1 MLSNVLCYG
10 TITRNHIKNLRYYFK
25 RLLFILLRG
34 LSSIMTYQ
42 NLTQHDDDN
51 IASPPSFSL
60 GQEDAETKQTQKK
73 RWTMLVGG
81 VTAILLLA
89 ISGGYRGF
97 NSANTLGA
105 SSVVSS
111 LLEGLQIEQANNY
124 KVGCFWYGGN
134 WDLDA
139 GSCLFQCNHD
149 LTMRKDIQDGPAG
162 YYINTPDSAC
172 GRNCEDY
179 GKKNNWCES
188 GTFFCS
194 VHVVPHFDP
203 PEDTTKTHFDGLDGY
218 YQYMCQSF

>member
-1 MLSNVLCYG
+1 
-10 TITRNHIKNLRYYFK
+10 
-25 RLLFILLRG
+25 
-34 LSSIMTYQ
+34 MTYQ

-105 SSVVSS
+105 SSVVPF
-111 LLEGLQIEQANNY
+111 
-124 KVGCFWYGGN
+124 KVGCVQYGGN

-179 GKKNNWCES
+179 GAYLNSDETNHWCES
-188 GTFFCS
+188 GAFFCS

>member
-1 MLSNVLCYG
+1 
-10 TITRNHIKNLRYYFK
+10 
-25 RLLFILLRG
+25 
-34 LSSIMTYQ
+34 
-42 NLTQHDDDN
+42 
-51 IASPPSFSL
+51 
-60 GQEDAETKQTQKK
+60 
-73 RWTMLVGG
+73 MLVGG

-111 LLEGLQIEQANNY
+111 LPEGLQMEEIFKMGANIEKANNF
-124 KVGCFWYGGN
+124 KVGCVQYGGN

-139 GSCLFQCNHD
+139 RSCLFQCNHD
-149 LTMRKDIQDGPAG
+149 LTEIRIPSKPNPG
-162 YYINTPDSAC
+162 YYINTTDSAC
-172 GRNCEDY
+172 GQNCEDY
-179 GKKNNWCES
+179 GAYLNSDETNHYCES

-218 YQYMCQSF
+218 YQYMCLSF